1 MNIDVRSSKRNV
13 ICFRQERFYMIAGI
27 SAFWKI
33 SIIRKKKEVEGREKR
48 ALAEAGF
55 AMYILSRPVDIDVY
69 MH

>member
-1 MNIDVRSSKRNV
+1 
-13 ICFRQERFYMIAGI
+13 MIAGI

-33 SIIRKKKEVEGREKR
+33 SIIRKKKEVEGREKK

-69 MH
+69 MY

>member
-1 MNIDVRSSKRNV
+1 
-13 ICFRQERFYMIAGI
+13 MIAGI

-33 SIIRKKKEVEGREKR
+33 SIIRKKKEVEGREKS